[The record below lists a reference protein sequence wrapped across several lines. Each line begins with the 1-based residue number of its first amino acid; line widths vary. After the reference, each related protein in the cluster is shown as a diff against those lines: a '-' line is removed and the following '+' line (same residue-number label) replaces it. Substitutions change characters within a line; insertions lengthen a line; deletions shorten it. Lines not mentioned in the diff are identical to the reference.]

1 MKTNQR
7 SAASVAPSPQCG
19 HTVVPE
25 GEKVLGHTQHNL
37 GEASPRALA
46 NRRLRPAL
54 TVTPAPHRAGSEGG
68 ATDATEHVDGGE
80 KQVARTGQDEEQE
93 LRTRG
98 TYGEKQDDPRQTH
111 GEKQGVG
118 TRQGEKQAVGQ
129 AADGEQTGVPADGD
143 EQAELAINNGD
154 EQGAPGTDL
163 EFELSRATTRFALDL
178 RLLSPVADR
187 KLKRQLSEEEK
198 DVRSALVTAS
208 TLATTARNVAMRSL
222 YRRDSEI
229 YDTWLK
235 THPGEKPRVG
245 DVTYE
250 KAYSYQVIRRSV
262 PLLASGMA
270 ATLAREVD
278 RKWVGDRFSVLVAQE
293 KSPPHYRVGQP
304 FPIRTQDARWVW
316 NPTNKTAVVTV
327 QLFSG
332 GAPVKAF
339 KLPIEARDTH
349 QRDVLKNLA
358 GGEWKAGE
366 VRLERDRLR
375 PAKWYMRVSYKRRV
389 PRVLTGPTAAINRG
403 MKCFLVALIEGGETW
418 VYEANDIEAYLKQIQ
433 RRRREYQYGVKASNR
448 VGRGRPR
455 ALRSIEHLTG
465 KAERWR
471 QTRCQVI
478 ARRLAKW
485 LADRKVSKV
494 YLDDFT
500 GIRDAPPET
509 LQGTAYSQKY
519 VWERIQEWPYYQ
531 LGMRLEA
538 CLNEYGIACEKQ
550 DPSFNSM
557 RCPVCGTIDPE
568 NKDLTNWKLRC
579 KKGHYT
585 RHLDI
590 AFTQNALDKARGV
603 AVPPTSTSVSEELG
617 DLGGGEGGTARKGG
631 RKRRK

>member
-1 MKTNQR
+1 MRQR
-7 SAASVAPSPQCG
+7 SVVSVAPSPQCG
-19 HTVVPE
+19 LTVQPE

-68 ATDATEHVDGGE
+68 ATDATEHDGGG
-80 KQVARTGQDEEQE
+80 KQVAQTGHGGKQE

-98 TYGEKQDDPRQTH
+98 AYGEKQADPGY
-111 GEKQGVG
+111 GEKQGDA
-118 TRQGEKQAVGQ
+118 RQTHGEKQAVGQ
-129 AADGEQTGVPADGD
+129 AADGD
-143 EQAELAINNGD
+143 ET
-154 EQGAPGTDL
+154 GAPDTDL

-178 RLLSPVADR
+178 RVLSAVAP
-187 KLKRQLSEEEK
+187 KGLKRTLSEEEK
-198 DVRSALVTAS
+198 NVRSALVTAS
-208 TLATTARNVAMRSL
+208 TLATTARNVAMRTL

-245 DVTYE
+245 DVTYA
-250 KAYSYQVIRRSV
+250 KAYSYQVIRASV
-262 PLLASGMA
+262 PLLASGMS

-304 FPIRTQDARWVW
+304 FPVRSQDAKWTW
-316 NPTNKTAVVTV
+316 DPASKHAVAVV

-339 KLPIEARDTH
+339 NLPIEARDTH
-349 QRDVLKNLA
+349 QREILA
-358 GGEWKAGE
+358 KLASGEWKVGE
-366 VRLERDRLR
+366 VRIERDRLR
-375 PAKWYMRVSYKRRV
+375 PAKWYMRVSYKRKV
-389 PRVLTGPTAAINRG
+389 PKVLTGLSAAINRG

-455 ALRSIEHLTG
+455 ALKSIEHLAG

-485 LADRKVSKV
+485 LADRKVSRV

-500 GIRDAPPET
+500 GIRDSPPET
-509 LQGTAYSQKY
+509 LIGTAYSQKY
-519 VWERIQEWPYYQ
+519 IWERIQEWPYYQ
-531 LGMRLEA
+531 LGMRLKA
-538 CLNEYGIACEKQ
+538 CLNEYGIETEDQ

-557 RCPVCGTIDPE
+557 RCPVCGSTE
-568 NKDLTNWKLRC
+568 QANKDLVNWKLRC
-579 KKGHYT
+579 QKCGRYT

-590 AFTQNALDKARGV
+590 AFCQNALDKARGV
-603 AVPPTSTSVSEELG
+603 VAPPMPPTNTNVTEERG
-617 DLGGGEGGTARKGG
+617 DLPDGEDTGAASSTRRGKSRKP
-631 RKRRK
+631 RR